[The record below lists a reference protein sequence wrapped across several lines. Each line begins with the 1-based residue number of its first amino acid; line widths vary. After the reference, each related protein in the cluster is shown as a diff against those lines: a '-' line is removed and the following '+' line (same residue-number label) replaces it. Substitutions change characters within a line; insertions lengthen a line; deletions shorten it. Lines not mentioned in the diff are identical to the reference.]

1 MANFFGKSRR
11 GKSRRKT
18 DPRSE
23 GHPRQKKRG
32 HKSGSDA
39 NVPLPDTG
47 VYAFMG
53 ATGGVGT
60 TSAACAFA
68 VDLARRVTAAR
79 PGLTGLSVNASEPSV
94 GLIDLDFEAGAC
106 AHHLDLLPT
115 LSHDDLSRPSSQ
127 MDSTFV
133 SSMIDQSVAGVALI
147 SAANGGLST
156 PNPRTV
162 LALLDAAAQIFDHV
176 VIDVPRTLQP
186 WTLSVLAG
194 ADAAMIVSEL
204 TVPSLHMARLRR
216 SQLGPALQGT
226 GRSLL
231 PVIGKLERRGGHG
244 ALQLSDAQTAL
255 GEPAF
260 ASLPMDPDPLR
271 AVINSGEPLAVSRPD
286 CRYMRDLRTLAD
298 RTFAMIADTQRA
310 TRSEAEKPGAKL
322 DATAQQ
328 QAAA

>member
-1 MANFFGKSRR
+1 MAKFF

-18 DPRSE
+18 DPRRD
-23 GHPRQKKRG
+23 GRLG
-32 HKSGSDA
+32 KSDPKSA
-39 NVPLPDTG
+39 APLPLTG

-60 TSAACAFA
+60 TSAACAMA

-79 PGLTGLSVNASEPSV
+79 PGLAGLSVNTHEPCV
-94 GLIDLDFEAGAC
+94 ALIDLDFEAGAC

-115 LSHDDLSRPSSQ
+115 LSATDLARPSNQ

-133 SSMIDQSVAGVALI
+133 SSMIDQSVEGVALI
-147 SAANGGLST
+147 SAANGEAGA

-162 LALLDAAAQIFDHV
+162 LALLDAVTQIFDYV

-186 WTLSVLAG
+186 WTLPVLAG
-194 ADAAMIVSEL
+194 ADAAMIMAEL

-231 PVIGKLERRGGHG
+231 PVIGKLERRSGRG
-244 ALQLSDAQTAL
+244 ALQLSDAETAL

-260 ASLPMDPDPLR
+260 GSLPFDPDPLR
-271 AVINSGEPLAVSRPD
+271 AVINSGEALAVARPD
-286 CRYMRDLRTLAD
+286 CRYMRDLRSLTD
-298 RTFAMIADTQRA
+298 KTFAMIAENQGIIAVQSDDENSQSTLNPVPEMMA
-310 TRSEAEKPGAKL
+310 GN
-322 DATAQQ
+322 
-328 QAAA
+328 AA